1 MIYAIVPLDEIESLE
16 KAIEDVDPRAC
27 MTEAPK
33 LYFVTYQGTS
43 RELFNEL
50 LPKEVNKGL
59 MIFRVHEHYGAADDE
74 TWEWI
79 NVRKNGY

>member
-1 MIYAIVPLDEIESLE
+1 MIYAIVPLDKIEGLE
-16 KAIEDVDPRAC
+16 KNIQQVDPRAC
-27 MTEAPK
+27 LTEAPA
-33 LYFVTYQGTS
+33 LYFVAYQGTS
-43 RELFNEL
+43 RELFDEL
-50 LPKEVNKGL
+50 IPRDISKGL